1 MPATRWPPPRAPT
14 IRPSGGQP
22 RPPSGSASCRASRS
36 RCAGPIDRRSS
47 RRSPT
52 RATGRGGA
60 GRLASGR
67 GGRAAGDHGAQREQA
82 EPTGRNGHR
91 VSPGMARGEAGV
103 NANGC
108 ATGMSRT
115 GLDGYHRSGR
125 GVGRGRRAL
134 MRMPDVLSRAP
145 RQLEWLKR
153 PLPLAITLLVA
164 AAVGLGGATLA
175 GAFSGSGVPGLVG
188 SGHASGTAAPLPAV
202 SLTLT
207 PANTASG
214 VRPDAHAKVIAS
226 GGTIRSVRVTGP
238 DGKPLDG
245 KFAEGH
251 RSWTSTAVLSLG
263 SRYRMSVVGVN
274 PSGVVTR
281 RTSSFTTLEPAA
293 LLNASVMPLDGET
306 VGVGMPIAIFF
317 SQPVSNRAAVERRLH
332 VTTSGQVDGAWR
344 WFNDKEVHYR
354 PRAYWP
360 SGTKVTLDVD
370 LNGVD
375 AGNGVWGQRDR
386 EIAFTI
392 GQRHVSV
399 VNVNSHK
406 MTVTSGSK
414 TVKVFPMSAGRPKY
428 PTTNGLHFTLE
439 KAKTVTMD
447 SATVGIP
454 RDSPDGYYEQVHWN
468 VRISNTGEFVH
479 AAPWSVGS
487 QGSANVSHGCVNL
500 SVANATWFYNF
511 SQLGDIVQV
520 VGSPKQPN
528 DWALGVVDWN
538 VPWSQWLS
546 GSALH

>member
-188 SGHASGTAAPLPAV
+188 SGHASGTAPPLPAV

-214 VRPDAHAKVIAS
+214 VRPDAHAKVVAS

-245 KFAEGH
+245 KFADGH

-375 AGNGVWGQRDR
+375 A
-386 EIAFTI
+386 
-392 GQRHVSV
+392 VSV
-399 VNVNSHK
+399 VNVNSHT

-414 TVKVFPMSAGRPKY
+414 TVKVSPISAGRPKY
-428 PTTNGLHFTLE
+428 PTTNGIHFTLE

-454 RDSPDGYYEQVHWN
+454 RDSPDGYFEQVHWN

-479 AAPWSVGS
+479 AAPGWVGAR
-487 QGSANVSHGCVNL
+487 GSANDSHGCVNL

-511 SQLGDIVQV
+511 SQRGDIVQV

>member
-188 SGHASGTAAPLPAV
+188 SG
-202 SLTLT
+202 
-207 PANTASG
+207 
-214 VRPDAHAKVIAS
+214 
-226 GGTIRSVRVTGP
+226 GTIRSVRVTGP

-245 KFAEGH
+245 KFADGH

-293 LLNASVMPLDGET
+293 RLNASVMPLDGET

-370 LNGVD
+370 LNGVE
-375 AGNGVWGQRDR
+375 AGNVVRGQRDC
-386 EIAFTI
+386 ENAFTI
-392 GQRHVSV
+392 RQRHVSV

-414 TVKVFPMSAGRPKY
+414 TVKVFPISAGRPKY
-428 PTTNGLHFTLE
+428 PTTNGIHFTLE

-454 RDSPDGYYEQVHWN
+454 RDSPD
-468 VRISNTGEFVH
+468 
-479 AAPWSVGS
+479 
-487 QGSANVSHGCVNL
+487 
-500 SVANATWFYNF
+500 
-511 SQLGDIVQV
+511 
-520 VGSPKQPN
+520 
-528 DWALGVVDWN
+528 
-538 VPWSQWLS
+538 
-546 GSALH
+546 

>member
-1 MPATRWPPPRAPT
+1 
-14 IRPSGGQP
+14 
-22 RPPSGSASCRASRS
+22 
-36 RCAGPIDRRSS
+36 
-47 RRSPT
+47 
-52 RATGRGGA
+52 
-60 GRLASGR
+60 
-67 GGRAAGDHGAQREQA
+67 
-82 EPTGRNGHR
+82 
-91 VSPGMARGEAGV
+91 
-103 NANGC
+103 
-108 ATGMSRT
+108 
-115 GLDGYHRSGR
+115 
-125 GVGRGRRAL
+125 
-134 MRMPDVLSRAP
+134 MRMPVQLSRAP
-145 RQLEWLKR
+145 RQLESLKRQLEWLKR

-175 GAFSGSGVPGLVG
+175 GAFSGGGLPGLVG
-188 SGHASGTAAPLPAV
+188 SGDATTPLPAV
-202 SLTLT
+202 SLKLT
-207 PANTASG
+207 PADTASG
-214 VRPDAHAKVIAS
+214 VRPDAHATVAAS

-245 KFAEGH
+245 KFAKGH
-251 RSWTSTAVLSLG
+251 RSWTSTAVLSPA
-263 SRYRMSVVGVN
+263 SSYRMSVVGVN

-317 SQPVSNRAAVERRLH
+317 NQPVSNRAAVERRLH
-332 VTTSGQVDGAWR
+332 VTTSGQVDGAWH
-344 WFNDKEVHYR
+344 WFNDKEIHYR
-354 PRAYWP
+354 PQAYWP
-360 SGTKVTLDVD
+360 SGTKVTLNVD

-414 TVKVFPMSAGRPKY
+414 TVKVFPISAGRPKY
-428 PTTNGLHFTLE
+428 PTTNGIHFTLE

-511 SQLGDIVQV
+511 SQRGDIVQV

>member
-226 GGTIRSVRVTGP
+226 GGT
-238 DGKPLDG
+238 
-245 KFAEGH
+245 
-251 RSWTSTAVLSLG
+251 
-263 SRYRMSVVGVN
+263 
-274 PSGVVTR
+274 
-281 RTSSFTTLEPAA
+281 
-293 LLNASVMPLDGET
+293 
-306 VGVGMPIAIFF
+306 
-317 SQPVSNRAAVERRLH
+317 
-332 VTTSGQVDGAWR
+332 
-344 WFNDKEVHYR
+344 
-354 PRAYWP
+354 
-360 SGTKVTLDVD
+360 KVTLDVD

-414 TVKVFPMSAGRPKY
+414 TVKVFPISAGRPKY
-428 PTTNGLHFTLE
+428 PTTNGIHFTLE

-454 RDSPDGYYEQVHWN
+454 RDSPDGYFEQVHWN

-479 AAPWSVGS
+479 AAPWSVGA

-511 SQLGDIVQV
+511 SQRGDIVQV

>member
-36 RCAGPIDRRSS
+36 LCAGPIDRRSS

-188 SGHASGTAAPLPAV
+188 SGHASGAAAPLPAV

-214 VRPDAHAKVIAS
+214 VRPDAHAKVVAS

-245 KFAEGH
+245 KFADGY
-251 RSWTSTAVLSLG
+251 RSWTSTAVLS
-263 SRYRMSVVGVN
+263 
-274 PSGVVTR
+274 
-281 RTSSFTTLEPAA
+281 
-293 LLNASVMPLDGET
+293 LDGET

-317 SQPVSNRAAVERRLH
+317 SQPVSNRVAVERRLH

-344 WFNDKEVHYR
+344 WFNNKEVHYR

-375 AGNGVWGQRDR
+375 AGNGIWGQRDR

-414 TVKVFPMSAGRPKY
+414 TVKVFPISAGRPKY
-428 PTTNGLHFTLE
+428 PTTNGIHFTLE

-454 RDSPDGYYEQVHWN
+454 RDSPDGYFEQVHWN

-479 AAPWSVGS
+479 AAPWSVGA

-511 SQLGDIVQV
+511 SQRGDIVQV